1 MKIRY
6 FLLMIAGLMLTGCFD
21 SQSQQPSE
29 EFISQALQENAPS
42 ALEVLRWKPGEEVS
56 DQSFLKTV
64 QWRAGKG
71 SLKSQDLYV
80 VELYGT
86 LEFTM
91 DYGEYVFTK
100 EGEEG
105 ENAYWAR
112 RSFGKFSKGDVI
124 QKTGTLEFRRHNDGW
139 QVVEKE
145 AVVIPK
151 EIVSIRG

>member
-6 FLLMIAGLMLTGCFD
+6 VLLMIAGLLLTGCLD
-21 SQSQQPSE
+21 SQSKQPSE
-29 EFISQALQENAPS
+29 EFISQALQVNAPS

-56 DQSFLKTV
+56 EQSFLKTV

-139 QVVEKE
+139 QVVEKQP
-145 AVVIPK
+145 VVIPK